1 MQVLV
6 ADDDRLITEILSRT
20 LKRWHHNVTVVA
32 DGAEAWRYLQTASDS
47 RTSTL
52 AILDWMMPQI
62 DGPEI
67 CRRVRHELSLANMYL
82 ILLTAHES
90 RKDVVAGL
98 EAGADDYVIKPFDTE
113 ELRARVQVGVR
124 VLALQERLA
133 ERVVEL
139 QAARDEF
146 AQLAATD
153 VLTGL
158 STRRRWFERAAME
171 FGRSRR
177 YGRHL
182 GLLMADL
189 DLFKQVNDTFG
200 HEAGDK
206 VLKNFADILRQ
217 HTRHSDMAG
226 RVGGEEFA
234 VLLPET
240 SIRAAHEVARRIVE
254 SCRRAIIPA
263 AAGHVRFT
271 CSIGVTEIAPADE
284 TIEVA
289 LRRADAALYDAK
301 RSGRDQATALTVD
314 DAASA
319 GAIARA

>member
-1 MQVLV
+1 
-6 ADDDRLITEILSRT
+6 
-20 LKRWHHNVTVVA
+20 
-32 DGAEAWRYLQTASDS
+32 
-47 RTSTL
+47 
-52 AILDWMMPQI
+52 
-62 DGPEI
+62 
-67 CRRVRHELSLANMYL
+67 
-82 ILLTAHES
+82 
-90 RKDVVAGL
+90 
-98 EAGADDYVIKPFDTE
+98 
-113 ELRARVQVGVR
+113 
-124 VLALQERLA
+124 
-133 ERVVEL
+133 L

-301 RSGRDQATALTVD
+301 RSGRDRATALTVD